1 MVATGGL
8 TPVPNATIPNIDI
21 NKTAADV
28 NKALKDGAYIAVGLG
43 VLGFQ
48 RAQVQRV
55 ELTKQIEEQLS
66 QLRSLPTQAETYA
79 QTARTQAEAARTQL
93 GEQLAALTRSLEEA
107 LISLQAQ
114 VAKAVPADLA
124 KLPAFPQLTDVRQL
138 TGVMGQWTTASKAIE
153 EQLQAARTQLTE
165 LAKTIDEQLQPVRQQ
180 LDEQVDKLEQRL
192 PASARNIV
200 QSVRA
205 AATTPEQVFR
215 NAVGLS

>member
-1 MVATGGL
+1 M
-8 TPVPNATIPNIDI
+8 PNATLPNIDI
-21 NKTAADV
+21 NKAATDV
-28 NKALKDGAYIAVGLG
+28 NKALKDGAYIAIGLG

-79 QTARTQAEAARTQL
+79 QTARTQAEVARTQL
-93 GEQLAALTRSLEEA
+93 GEQLATLTRSLEEA

-114 VAKAVPADLA
+114 IAKAVPSDLA
-124 KLPAFPQLTDVRQL
+124 KLPGFPQLTDVSA
-138 TGVMGQWTTASKAIE
+138 QWTTTSKAIE
-153 EQLQAARTQLTE
+153 EQLQSARTQLTE

>member
-1 MVATGGL
+1 
-8 TPVPNATIPNIDI
+8 VPNATIPNIDI
-21 NKTAADV
+21 NKAAADV
-28 NKALKDGAYIAVGLG
+28 NKAIKDGAYIAIGLG

-66 QLRSLPTQAETYA
+66 VLRTLPTHADTYA

-93 GEQLAALTRSLEEA
+93 TEQLTALTKSLEDA
-107 LISLQAQ
+107 LTSLQAQ
-114 VAKAVPADLA
+114 IAKAVPADLP
-124 KLPAFPQLTDVRQL
+124 KLPGFPQFSDVA
-138 TGVMGQWTTASKAIE
+138 GQWSTASKAIE
-153 EQLQAARTQLTE
+153 EQLQTARTQLTE

-205 AATTPEQVFR
+205 AATTPEQVLR
-215 NAVGLS
+215 SAVGLS